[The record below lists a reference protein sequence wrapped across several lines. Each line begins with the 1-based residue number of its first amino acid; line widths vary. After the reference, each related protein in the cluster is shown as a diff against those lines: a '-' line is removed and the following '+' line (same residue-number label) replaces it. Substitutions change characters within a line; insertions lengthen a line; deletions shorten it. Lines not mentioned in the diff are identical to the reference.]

1 MLKARE
7 AAPVFPVESLTES
20 VIVREPF
27 DPVVVD
33 QGNATGP
40 LLVVV
45 VPPTIVVPSLRV

>member
-33 QGNATGP
+33 QGNETGP
-40 LLVVV
+40 LLV